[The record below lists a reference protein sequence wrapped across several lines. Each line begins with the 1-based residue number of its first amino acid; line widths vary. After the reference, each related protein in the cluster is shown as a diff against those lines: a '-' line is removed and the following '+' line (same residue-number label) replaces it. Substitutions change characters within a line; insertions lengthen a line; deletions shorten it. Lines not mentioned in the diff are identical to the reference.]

1 MGLPIG
7 NRYTTTIKGEASKL
21 VACEDCGCKFLYTMT
36 REGLGS
42 RDSYLW
48 LRNKKASDEAANDAR
63 WDLQQKLSEEIEPAA
78 CPRCGVYQSEMVP
91 EMRKRHLFGAT
102 LGAYVLLLASLVL
115 ALVRLPLFSVAAVIA
130 AGGLWAGRLVALR
143 RFDPNADAKSR
154 AGRPEPHVSE
164 LSEEEY
170 RELKVASGG

>member
-7 NRYTTTIKGEASKL
+7 NRYTTTVKGEATRL
-21 VACEDCGCKFLYTMT
+21 VACEDCSCKFLYTMT
-36 REGLGS
+36 REGIGS
-42 RDSYLW
+42 SDSHLW
-48 LRNKKASDEAANDAR
+48 LRNKKARDEAANDAN
-63 WDLQQKLSEEIEPAA
+63 WDLLQKLSEEIEPAA

-91 EMRKRHLFGAT
+91 VMRKRHLFGAT
-102 LGAYVLLLASLVL
+102 LVAYALLLASLGL
-115 ALVRLPLFSVAAVIA
+115 ALVRLPLFSLAAVVA
-130 AGGLWAGRLVALR
+130 AGGLWTGRLIALK

-170 RELKVASGG
+170 RELKAASGG